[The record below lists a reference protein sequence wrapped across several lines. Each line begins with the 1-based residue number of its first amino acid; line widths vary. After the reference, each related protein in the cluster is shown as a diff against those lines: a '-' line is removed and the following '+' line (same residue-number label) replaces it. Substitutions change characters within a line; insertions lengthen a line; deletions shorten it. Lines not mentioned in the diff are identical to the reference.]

1 MSKLFSRSGLHTNS
15 FKVPLLLAT
24 IAVASAAI
32 VYAHL
37 QFNIEQPSTWAVTA
51 APPRE
56 FSIRL
61 EKTEFQL
68 GELVRMNLT
77 LKNIGNQ
84 TLVHRWTPWAG
95 FDFDVLDANG
105 TVIYTFTSAYLS
117 IAIVNDET
125 LDPGEEFTIS
135 REWNQT
141 RLITVGG
148 TGFWEAPIE
157 KGAYQIVG
165 KLDRWDEMVTPPV
178 AIAIK

>member
-1 MSKLFSRSGLHTNS
+1 MTKLFSRSRLRTNS
-15 FKVPLLLAT
+15 FKVSVLLAT
-24 IAVASAAI
+24 IAIASAAT
-32 VYAHL
+32 VYAYV
-37 QFNIEQPSTWAVTA
+37 QFSMKQSSTWAVTV

-61 EKTEFQL
+61 EKAEFQS

-84 TLVHRWTPWAG
+84 TFVHRWSPAG

-105 TVIYTFTSAYLS
+105 TVIYTFADAYFFK
-117 IAIVNDET
+117 AIVHDVT
-125 LDPGEEFTIS
+125 LDPGEEFTVS

-148 TGFWEAPIE
+148 TGFGEVAVE

-165 KLDRWDEMVTPPV
+165 KLDRWGEMVTPPV